1 MIVDSSDAFGNAT
14 HVADDSAEIGMEPFL
29 PFKVD
34 ERMTFFG
41 AEYDVVMKTQM
52 G

>member
-1 MIVDSSDAFGNAT
+1 MEAF
-14 HVADDSAEIGMEPFL
+14 PQ
-29 PFKVD
+29 FKVD